1 MSLPLTG
8 HSDWHFDPLGS
19 HWQPGECN
27 QQCLLTRGHARG
39 KHSTKHFLKIP
50 TRDTSLLIGCNV
62 GSSGINPAATMGI
75 MAVKILVRKVQ
86 TQKR

>member
-1 MSLPLTG
+1 MQKENTVP
-8 HSDWHFDPLGS
+8 
-19 HWQPGECN
+19 N
-27 QQCLLTRGHARG
+27 I
-39 KHSTKHFLKIP
+39 KKKNP

>member
-1 MSLPLTG
+1 M
-8 HSDWHFDPLGS
+8 
-19 HWQPGECN
+19 
-27 QQCLLTRGHARG
+27 LTRGHAKG
-39 KHSTKHFLKIP
+39 NHSTKQYYKTIP

>member
-1 MSLPLTG
+1 MQPAVHVNTG
-8 HSDWHFDPLGS
+8 SCKRKPRYKTF
-19 HWQPGECN
+19 
-27 QQCLLTRGHARG
+27 
-39 KHSTKHFLKIP
+39 KKKIP